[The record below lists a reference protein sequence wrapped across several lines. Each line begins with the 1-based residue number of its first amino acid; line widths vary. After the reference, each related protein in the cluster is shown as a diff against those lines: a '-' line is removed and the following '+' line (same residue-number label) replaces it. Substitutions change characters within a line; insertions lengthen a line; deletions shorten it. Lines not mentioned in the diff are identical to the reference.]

1 MNFCYTGTPGSGKS
15 LRAMQEIEK
24 YLNQGKNVIA
34 NFPIKINTI
43 KKSKGHYYY
52 LPNEHINVQFLVQ
65 FSKQLHELERE
76 NQTLIVFD
84 EASVKFNARDFS
96 SKDRMEF
103 LNFFSQHRKYGYNIL
118 MITQSLRQIDRQV
131 RDQFELEVKHRK
143 LNNYKIFWMLPF
155 PLFISIKMH
164 MAFKDKIDHEF
175 FFYKKKYGEMYDTFY
190 EFDQRI
196 VADEKKAEEYKEI
209 IESTEIQKIDPELKG
224 NIFSR
229 ILYRFVQMLEA
240 DLEETEK
247 EKNEVNIFTEF
258 DKISNEENDIDFFA
272 DHAEINYKTPVKE
285 SVISRKKA
293 ALSEQI

>member
-1 MNFCYTGTPGSGKS
+1 MNYCYTGTPGSGKS
-15 LRAMQEIEK
+15 LRAMQEVEK

-34 NFPIKINTI
+34 NFPIKINSI
-43 KKSKGHYYY
+43 KKVKGHFYYM
-52 LPNEHINVQFLVQ
+52 PNEQINVQFLVQ
-65 FSKQLHELERE
+65 FSKQMHVLEKE

-103 LNFFSQHRKYGYNIL
+103 LNFFSQHRKYGYNIM

-131 RDQFELEVKHRK
+131 RDQFELEIKHRK

-155 PLFISIKMH
+155 PMFISIKTH
-164 MAFKDKIDHEF
+164 IAFRDKIEHEF
-175 FFYKKKYGEMYDTFY
+175 FFYKKRYGEMYDTFY

-196 VADEKKAEEYKEI
+196 VADQNKVEEYKEI
-209 IESTEIQKIDPELKG
+209 IESIEIQKRDHEIKG

-229 ILYRFVQMLEA
+229 LLYRIVQMLEA
-240 DLEETEK
+240 DLEETEE

-258 DKISNEENDIDFFA
+258 DKISNEKDDIDFFA
-272 DHAEINYKTPVKE
+272 DHAEINYKTAVKE

-293 ALSEQI
+293 LLTE